1 MARKPGVTVDDTRDA
16 LLRAAATIFSRDGF
30 EGASIA
36 DIAAEADTSS
46 GPIYTHFGS
55 KAELF
60 VATLRANTDRSLGH
74 VLGGVDRGDAA
85 SVLAAFGRAL
95 SSHPTRSGLLLEA
108 IVASRRDPAVAELVA
123 RAFSEREEGVQKL
136 VRHGQ
141 GTGVVDARVSPDAIA
156 RFSMVVGLG
165 TMLVEA
171 IGLDPI
177 DDADWSRLID
187 GITATMRSR

>member
-1 MARKPGVTVDDTRDA
+1 MARKAGVTADDTKGA

-36 DIAAEADTSS
+36 DIATEAGTSS

-60 VATLRANTDRSLGH
+60 VATLRANTDRALGH
-74 VLGGVDRGDAA
+74 VLGGLDRGDAA

-95 SSHPTRSGLLLEA
+95 SSHPTRNGLILEA
-108 IVASRRDPAVAELVA
+108 IVASRRDPVVAELVA
-123 RAFSEREEGVQKL
+123 QAFAEREVGIQNL
-136 VRHGQ
+136 VRRGQ
-141 GTGVVDARVSPDAIA
+141 EAQSLDARVSPNAIA
-156 RFSMVVGLG
+156 RFSLVVALG

-171 IGLDPI
+171 IDLEPI
-177 DDADWSRLID
+177 DDDEWSRLID
-187 GITATMRSR
+187 GVTGTMRPR